1 MSHVQHSPA
10 ARTWAASIS
19 FPRTPPRPARPASNS
34 RTSWSAPACGTSRSA
49 RTWTAP
55 RPAAGPAW
63 RPPSRRNTCP
73 ITTPPAWR
81 NRWAWTAAPTKARWS
96 AILLAMLGSPVPFPS
111 RPCPSWSPPS
121 ASAAASSRPRA
132 RPPWPSTPST
142 PSAPRAI
149 GPTTKNAAS
158 PSCPAARSSKAC
170 AAPRSPRPRASSTPS
185 CYRATEY
192 VTVLGIAQEL
202 EEANPALARDLQR
215 QWETRA
221 VMSGRFHD
229 TFLHE
234 YGSLAEPCRATGSGS
249 AIRTPLR
256 PTWKAMKAPGCSTW
270 AAACSIIS
278 GNATSPSR

>member
-19 FPRTPPRPARPASNS
+19 FPRTPQTGAARQQLQDFLERSRLRDITICTDLDGAAPGCRASL
-34 RTSWSAPACGTSRSA
+34 A
-49 RTWTAP
+49 
-55 RPAAGPAW
+55 
-63 RPPSRRNTCP
+63 PPSRRNTCP

-81 NRWAWTAAPTKARWS
+81 NRWAWTARDEGALERE
-96 AILLAMLGSPVPFPS
+96 ILLAMLGSPVPFPS
-111 RPCPSWSPPS
+111 VPELES
-121 ASAAASSRPRA
+121 AVRIR
-132 RPPWPSTPST
+132 R
-142 PSAPRAI
+142 RI
-149 GPTTKNAAS
+149 VQ
-158 PSCPAARSSKAC
+158 AARKTALAFDTEHAERPEGYWTYDEERGFTILPGRSLIEGLRRATQPEAC
-170 AAPRSPRPRASSTPS
+170 QLYAFS

-234 YGSLAEPCRATGSGS
+234 YGSLAEPLPLLRAGRPALVPQSG
-249 AIRTPLR
+249 LR
-256 PTWKAMKAPGCSTW
+256 FVDVGYGLGVLPGRR
-270 AAACSIIS
+270 
-278 GNATSPSR
+278 PVQ